1 MDECCSAK
9 GRETDELA
17 RHGDQR
23 RVLRLVLA
31 INASMF
37 VAEFAAGLIA
47 GSAALVADSV
57 DMLGDAFVYV
67 LSLFALDRSERWR
80 AGAALAKGFTILAFG
95 IGVLAEI
102 GVKIAEG
109 VPPTSVWMF
118 AFGGLALV
126 ANLSCLRLLW
136 RVRTIDVNMSSTF
149 ECSRNDVISNF
160 GVLVAAVGVVIFQ
173 SAWPDIIMGL
183 TIAFVFLRSA
193 GRVIREAW
201 PQFRSGALVRYPAE

>member
-1 MDECCSAK
+1 MTSPYRRGAQCGHV
-9 GRETDELA
+9 GRC
-17 RHGDQR
+17 
-23 RVLRLVLA
+23 LRLC
-31 INASMF
+31 S
-37 VAEFAAGLIA
+37 
-47 GSAALVADSV
+47 
-57 DMLGDAFVYV
+57 
-67 LSLFALDRSERWR
+67 
-80 AGAALAKGFTILAFG
+80 GAALAKGFTILAFG

-109 VPPTSVWMF
+109 VPPASVWMF

-136 RVRTIDVNMSSTF
+136 RIRTIDVNMSSTF

-173 SAWPDIIMGL
+173 SAWPDIIVGL
-183 TIAFVFLRSA
+183 MIAFVFFCSA